1 MTGGGG
7 GGLSFQVPSS
17 KRRRRNSA
25 WLSERDPVFGPNSQ
39 LGGGH
44 LKIQPW
50 DAKKKQM
57 KKKTAKLLSRR
68 LCSAYTVLACS
79 IPYTCGQP
87 APYIFAPDERQKRR
101 RPEPQENLIE
111 CIVER
116 SYPTALSAQLS
127 VRSCIAER
135 PRETLERQVNKIRP
149 LPPSLYSFRISQI
162 YVLVL
167 LASLEGRRVRKHREI
182 VSIWTI
188 STRQS

>member
-50 DAKKKQM
+50 DAKKKQT
-57 KKKTAKLLSRR
+57 KKKLLSF
-68 LCSAYTVLACS
+68 SAVVSVARILSWPS